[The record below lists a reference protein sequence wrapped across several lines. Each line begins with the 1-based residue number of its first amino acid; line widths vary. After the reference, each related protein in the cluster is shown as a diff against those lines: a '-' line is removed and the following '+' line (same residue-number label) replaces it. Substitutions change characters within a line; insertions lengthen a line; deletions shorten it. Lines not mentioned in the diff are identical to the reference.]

1 MARQTRELDFPSP
14 LEGEGTMLKPLN
26 RATAGEG

>member
-14 LEGEGTMLKPLN
+14 LEGEGITLRPFN
-26 RATAGEG
+26 RTGAGEG